1 MTETQ
6 TGETSWWPVI
16 TAEAASGWRKLSDDL
31 AAGYDTDRALVEGWW
46 REAWARTFRQPPFW
60 AALPVPVA
68 EVVPPEN
75 DGLRLTESG
84 HTDPAAASEG
94 DVAAV
99 DLPRAGESSP
109 GAEAPTVGPRPG
121 QPDLPGQPTGNEPVD
136 VRDVNA
142 LPGESGQTAVMPAA
156 AALTETFTAVTDST
170 GEATS

>member
-31 AAGYDTDRALVEGWW
+31 AAGYDTDRALVEQWW
-46 REAWARTFRQPPFW
+46 REAWARTFKKPPFW
-60 AALPVPVA
+60 AALPVPAA

-94 DVAAV
+94 DAA
-99 DLPRAGESSP
+99 A
-109 GAEAPTVGPRPG
+109 
-121 QPDLPGQPTGNEPVD
+121 PDLPGGPTVSEAEGAEPV
-136 VRDVNA
+136 NA
-142 LPGESGQTAVMPAA
+142 PAGQPDQTALIPVA
-156 AALTETFTAVTDST
+156 EDFTQAIPAVTDST